1 MKSKTTVYESSLESL
16 KNIVKDVFKGEDVT
30 VILFGSRARGDYF
43 ETSDVDV
50 GILPRGEVNKS
61 KIALLRERIENS
73 NIPYKVDVV
82 DLSLASK
89 EFADKVLKEGLLI
102 WKS

>member
-1 MKSKTTVYESSLESL
+1 MKSKSAVYESSLELL
-16 KNIVKDVFKGEDVT
+16 KNMAEDVFEGEN
-30 VILFGSRARGDYF
+30 VIVVLFGSRARGDYF

-50 GILPRGEVNKS
+50 GIFPVGEVNKS
-61 KIALLRERIENS
+61 KIALFRERMENS

-82 DLSLASK
+82 DLSQASK
-89 EFADKVLKEGLLI
+89 EFTDRVFKEGLLL

>member
-1 MKSKTTVYESSLESL
+1 MKSEISIYESSLELL
-16 KNIVKDVFKGEDVT
+16 KNIVKDVFKDEDVT

-50 GILPRGEVNKS
+50 GILARGEMNRS
-61 KIALLRERIENS
+61 KVALLRERIENS

-82 DLSLASK
+82 DLSQASK
-89 EFADKVLKEGLLI
+89 EFTDKVLKEGVII
-102 WKS
+102 WRS

>member
-16 KNIVKDVFKGEDVT
+16 KNIAQDVFKGADVT

-50 GILPRGEVNKS
+50 GILPKGEMNKS
-61 KIALLRERIENS
+61 KISLFREKIENS
-73 NIPYKVDVV
+73 NIPYKVDVLN
-82 DLSLASK
+82 LSQASR
-89 EFADKVLKEGLLI
+89 EFSDKVLKEGLLI
-102 WKS
+102 WRS